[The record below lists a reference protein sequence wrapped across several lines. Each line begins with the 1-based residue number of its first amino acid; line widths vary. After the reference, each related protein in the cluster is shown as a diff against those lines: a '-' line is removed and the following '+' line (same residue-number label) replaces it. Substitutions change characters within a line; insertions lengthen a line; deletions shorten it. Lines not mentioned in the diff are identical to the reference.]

1 MSTVVLYIAGT
12 GRSGSTLLASIL
24 GEVDGVFAAGEV
36 RYLWQ
41 RGLAESRLCGCGVPV
56 RECPIWGKVLAQS
69 GHLDEPGRGEGVVS
83 LLKRTGRIRNLPAV
97 LMGNFRPKFD
107 PARSADTARDRAALG
122 DIYAAMAHVT
132 GSRVIVDSS
141 KLPAY
146 ANVLTATPGI
156 DLRVVHLIRDPRG
169 AAHSW
174 SSRKALSDG
183 AARSHMEQIGPA
195 KSAFLW
201 DIWNFSGGIL
211 FGRTPDRYM
220 RLRYEDFIADP
231 RRAVRQILAMVGME
245 DAELPF
251 VSGTEALT
259 SFNHSVAGNPDRLRH
274 GLIRLRQDDRW
285 RTGMARRDQ
294 RLVSVLTLPLLMHY
308 GYSVRPGKASPAS
321 GETIFDRAP

>member
-41 RGLAESRLCGCGVPV
+41 RGLTESRLCGCGVPV
-56 RECPIWGKVLAQS
+56 RECPVWRKVLAQA
-69 GHLDEPGRGEGVVS
+69 GHLDEPARVEGVVS

-97 LMGNFRPKFD
+97 LLGKYRVSTRRGP
-107 PARSADTARDRAALG
+107 PLPPGDRAALG
-122 DIYAAMAHVT
+122 DIYAAMADVT

-146 ANVLTATPGI
+146 ANVLAATPGI

-174 SSRKALSDG
+174 SSHKALADG

-201 DIWNFSGGIL
+201 DIWNLVRRHPVQRRAGSL
-211 FGRTPDRYM
+211 HAPA
-220 RLRYEDFIADP
+220 LRGLHRRPAGCGAPDP
-231 RRAVRQILAMVGME
+231 RRW
-245 DAELPF
+245 
-251 VSGTEALT
+251 SG
-259 SFNHSVAGNPDRLRH
+259 
-274 GLIRLRQDDRW
+274 W
-285 RTGMARRDQ
+285 RMLSCRSSAAPRR
-294 RLVSVLTLPLLMHY
+294 
-308 GYSVRPGKASPAS
+308 
-321 GETIFDRAP
+321 